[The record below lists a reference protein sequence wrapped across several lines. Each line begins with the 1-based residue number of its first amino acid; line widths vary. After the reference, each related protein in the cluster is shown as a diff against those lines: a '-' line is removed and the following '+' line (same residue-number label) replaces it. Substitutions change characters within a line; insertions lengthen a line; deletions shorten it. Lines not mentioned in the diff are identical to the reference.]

1 MLKDELEDKCY
12 PDLNKITMTI
22 DIGFFASR
30 FYKKETEE
38 MWFPK
43 EYSPKLSVQNWLTL
57 LEDCSIFTA
66 ESLKI
71 MRCFMDFGG
80 EATCKQL
87 AEKYGRSMNFY
98 NAGSSYLAKRIAEKT
113 GCPLFQGENEKSRY
127 WPILYIGHTAGN
139 DQDGTYVWRLRDE
152 LRSALEKMDLPEV
165 EYLLLSMTLTG
176 QKTI

>member
-1 MLKDELEDKCY
+1 
-12 PDLNKITMTI
+12 MTI

-66 ESLKI
+66 ESLQI

-127 WPILYIGHTAGN
+127 WPILYIGHTAGK

-152 LRSALEKMDLPEV
+152 LRSALEKMDLSEV